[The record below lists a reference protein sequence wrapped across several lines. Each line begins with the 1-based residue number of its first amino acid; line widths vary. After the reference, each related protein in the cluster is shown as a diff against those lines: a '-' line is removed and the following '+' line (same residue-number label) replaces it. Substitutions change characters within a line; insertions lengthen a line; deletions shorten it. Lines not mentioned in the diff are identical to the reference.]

1 MAANHIEF
9 DDFYFRLIGIPFVG
23 FLVPPIFFQQPI
35 ENTNFYWQTTGLAI
49 FYTGLFWQICL
60 VIVSKSNDRFR
71 ALGDNSKRLFW
82 ILVPCSIVIVSLC
95 NLIHLVIEPFCNL
108 NHHKMPT
115 SLQINAANLVLF
127 IAIVSMYEAIRYAAL
142 WQRTVIEK
150 EQLTKI
156 HLQSQL
162 ASLKSQV
169 NPHFLFNSLNT
180 LIHII
185 PDNQDNAIRF
195 VQKLSQVYRYILEM
209 RETTTI
215 PVSMELGFLNAY
227 LFLVKERFGGN
238 FQATIH
244 PNVALIHDLEIA
256 PLSLQILLE
265 NAVKHNI
272 ISSKKPLHIELFVE
286 NDYLIVR
293 NPFQPKHQ
301 VQEGMG
307 IGLQN
312 IKKHYALVSQKT
324 IVIEQTTAY
333 FTVALPLLNPIEKNK
348 FANF

>member
-1 MAANHIEF
+1 MATNNIGF

-35 ENTNFYWQTTGLAI
+35 ENTNFYWQATALSI
-49 FYTGLFWQICL
+49 FYTGLFWQICR
-60 VIVSKSNDRFR
+60 VIVLKANEHFR
-71 ALGDNSKRLFW
+71 ELSDNSKRLFW
-82 ILVPCSIVIVSLC
+82 IMVPCLIVIVSLC
-95 NLIHLVIEPFCNL
+95 NLIHFFIEPFCNV
-108 NHHKMPT
+108 NHPRMP
-115 SLQINAANLVLF
+115 SSFQINAAVLVLF
-127 IAIVSMYEAIRYAAL
+127 VAIISMYEAIRYAAL

-150 EQLTKI
+150 ERLAKI
-156 HLQSQL
+156 NLQSQL
-162 ASLKSQV
+162 EGLKSQV

-185 PDNQDNAIRF
+185 PENQDNAVRF
-195 VQKLSQVYRYILEM
+195 VQQLSKVYRYILEM
-209 RETTTI
+209 RETATI

-227 LFLVKERFGGN
+227 LFLVKERFGDS

-244 PNVALIHDLEIA
+244 PNTALVNDLEIV
-256 PLSLQILLE
+256 PLSLQILFE
-265 NAVKHNI
+265 NALKHNI
-272 ISSKKPLHIELFVE
+272 ISAKKPLHIELLVE

-312 IKKHYALVSQKT
+312 IKNRYMLVSQKT
-324 IVIEQTTAY
+324 VIIEQTTEY
-333 FTVALPLLNPIEKNK
+333 FTVALPLLNLTEKNK